1 MSYPVFVSYS
11 RANTKFPA
19 DEEKFTKFITDLTAE
34 VANLEAVSGDLCFI
48 DKSAIETGTTW
59 PDELADSL
67 CTAKLGLAFYS
78 PAYFNSTWCGKEVQ
92 IFLDRAA
99 ASVPAMPSALV
110 PVLWVPVPPP
120 LPASVRS
127 IQYTNAGLPRNYTE
141 IGLRQ
146 IMYLAPDSPDY
157 RKVIM
162 HLGNRIHD
170 VITDN
175 LLKIGDPPD
184 FARVQSAWDAPPT
197 HDQPTR
203 SSSIAKTYFVYLARD
218 GWDWKPYQDQ
228 SQESVGA
235 IAQQLAGQLNLKY
248 EEIVC
253 DANLVAKLDKA
264 HEDNVPTVLLADPA
278 SISEIP
284 IKSAMQKYD
293 RVYFLN
299 CGVMVPWTIAAVADE
314 HNQQWTDIQLN
325 ICPQKTSAP
334 PPYHE
339 WRSIST
345 SADLRA
351 KTVETITGIRGRL
364 LNKILASG
372 SSNVLK
378 AEDPGLAEVAA
389 EQGYRIDVAP
399 QLSQKAGS

>member
-99 ASVPAMPSALV
+99 ASAPAMPSALV

-203 SSSIAKTYFVYLARD
+203 S
-218 GWDWKPYQDQ
+218 
-228 SQESVGA
+228 
-235 IAQQLAGQLNLKY
+235 
-248 EEIVC
+248 
-253 DANLVAKLDKA
+253 
-264 HEDNVPTVLLADPA
+264 
-278 SISEIP
+278 
-284 IKSAMQKYD
+284 
-293 RVYFLN
+293 
-299 CGVMVPWTIAAVADE
+299 
-314 HNQQWTDIQLN
+314 
-325 ICPQKTSAP
+325 
-334 PPYHE
+334 
-339 WRSIST
+339 
-345 SADLRA
+345 
-351 KTVETITGIRGRL
+351 
-364 LNKILASG
+364 
-372 SSNVLK
+372 
-378 AEDPGLAEVAA
+378 
-389 EQGYRIDVAP
+389 
-399 QLSQKAGS
+399 